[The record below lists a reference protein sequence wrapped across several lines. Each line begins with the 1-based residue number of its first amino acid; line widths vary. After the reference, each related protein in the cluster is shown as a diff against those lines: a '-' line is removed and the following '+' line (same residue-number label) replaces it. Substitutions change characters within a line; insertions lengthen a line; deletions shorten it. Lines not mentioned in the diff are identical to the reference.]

1 MPAKKTVKK
10 EKKEEKKE
18 KKEQKKA
25 KTKAKIGKVKQTK
38 QTEKEVIVPEKPS
51 KKVDIDTNLYRNLFK
66 FLEDKVSVECFIG
79 LHEQCFGRIG
89 CECECHSKK
98 H

>member
-18 KKEQKKA
+18 KKE
-25 KTKAKIGKVKQTK
+25 KTKVKVGKVKEIK
-38 QTEKEVIVPEKPS
+38 KEVIVQEEPS
-51 KKVDIDTNLYRNLFK
+51 KKVDIDTNLYHNLFK

-79 LHEQCFGRIG
+79 LHKQCFGRAG

>member
-18 KKEQKKA
+18 KKE
-25 KTKAKIGKVKQTK
+25 KTKVKVGKVKEIK
-38 QTEKEVIVPEKPS
+38 KEVIVPEEPS
-51 KKVDIDTNLYRNLFK
+51 KKVDIDTNLYHNLFK

-79 LHEQCFGRIG
+79 LHKQCFGRAG

>member
-1 MPAKKTVKK
+1 MPAKKIVKK

-18 KKEQKKA
+18 KKEQKKE
-25 KTKAKIGKVKQTK
+25 KTKVKVGKVKEIK
-38 QTEKEVIVPEKPS
+38 NEVIVPEEPPKE
-51 KKVDIDTNLYRNLFK
+51 VDIDTILYHNLFK
-66 FLEDKVSVECFIG
+66 FLDDKVSLECFIG
-79 LHEQCFGRIG
+79 LHEQCFGRAG

>member
-18 KKEQKKA
+18 KKEQKKE
-25 KTKAKIGKVKQTK
+25 KTKVKVGKVKEIK
-38 QTEKEVIVPEKPS
+38 KEVTVPEEPS
-51 KKVDIDTNLYRNLFK
+51 KKVDIDTTLYHNLFK

-79 LHEQCFGRIG
+79 LHKQCFGRAG
-89 CECECHSKK
+89 CECECHTKR
-98 H
+98 

>member
-10 EKKEEKKE
+10 EKKEEK
-18 KKEQKKA
+18 EQKKE
-25 KTKAKIGKVKQTK
+25 KTKVKVGKVKEIK
-38 QTEKEVIVPEKPS
+38 KEVIAPEEPS

-79 LHEQCFGRIG
+79 LHEQCFGRAG

>member
-10 EKKEEKKE
+10 EKKIE
-18 KKEQKKA
+18 KKEQKKE
-25 KTKAKIGKVKQTK
+25 KTKVKVGKGKDIK
-38 QTEKEVIVPEKPS
+38 KEVIVPEKPP
-51 KKVDIDTNLYRNLFK
+51 KKVDIDTILYHNLFK

-79 LHEQCFGRIG
+79 LHEQCFGRTG

>member
-1 MPAKKTVKK
+1 MPAKKIVKK

-18 KKEQKKA
+18 KKEQKKE
-25 KTKAKIGKVKQTK
+25 KTKVKVGKGKQTK
-38 QTEKEVIVPEKPS
+38 KEVIVPEEPS
-51 KKVDIDTNLYRNLFK
+51 KKVDIDTNLYHNLFK

-79 LHEQCFGRIG
+79 LHVQCFGRAG